1 MESWRFRCIIQCTHC
16 YCRGIT
22 ANIHGQYICMHLLST
37 HFLITC
43 TYHNSSP
50 FCFYRSN
57 YYGMPLLT
65 SQWLS
70 DKESRRSSLLL
81 NPMCHAVLRICL
93 QAYQSKC
100 CYAQIWYAAVAVD
113 PLQFIMWS
121 KLTQPTESPTCHRS
135 GRWLSISSSLFVF
148 AFLLTDQRYYYLS
161 HICSFIFL
169 VCWPSPFRKQHYN
182 FFFLHNLPI
191 L

>member
-1 MESWRFRCIIQCTHC
+1 MESWRFRCIIQCIHC

-22 ANIHGQYICMHLLST
+22 ANIHGQYICMHLLSM

-57 YYGMPLLT
+57 YYGMPLLM

-100 CYAQIWYAAVAVD
+100 FYAQIWYAAVAVD

-121 KLTQPTESPTCHRS
+121 KLTAYRKSY
-135 GRWLSISSSLFVF
+135 LSQARQMTFHQLQFICFCFFVNWSEMLLLVPHLFVYF
-148 AFLLTDQRYYYLS
+148 HGLLTF
-161 HICSFIFL
+161 SF
-169 VCWPSPFRKQHYN
+169 
-182 FFFLHNLPI
+182 
-191 L
+191 